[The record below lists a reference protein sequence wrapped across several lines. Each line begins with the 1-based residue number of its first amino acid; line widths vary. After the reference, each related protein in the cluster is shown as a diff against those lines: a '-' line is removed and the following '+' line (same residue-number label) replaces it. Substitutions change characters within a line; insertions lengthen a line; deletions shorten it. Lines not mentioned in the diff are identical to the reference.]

1 VEVPYV
7 IGLWI
12 LATTLVKISFHKAP
26 GIKNYMPESSIL
38 IIIGLLIGLC
48 FFFLSD
54 EMPTTLTPDIFF
66 LFLLPPI
73 IGEAGYFM
81 PNRLFFDQ
89 LGTILLMAVVGTI
102 FNMITIGGSLFL
114 IGKTGLF
121 KNGDNCTAVEDSAD
135 LFNSES
141 SFEDPGCTN
150 PGFLETML
158 FGSLIA
164 AVDPVAVLAV
174 FDEIKVDEVLNIVVF
189 GESLLNDGVAVVLYH
204 MFEAYCEIEVSGVA
218 VSGADIGKGI
228 ASFAVVAGGGTLIG
242 IFVGYLCA
250 FTTRFMEHARV
261 LEPLVVL
268 IFAYLSYLT
277 AEIFHMSGI
286 LSITFCGI
294 TMKNYVEQNISE
306 ASSTTIRSSA
316 HMFANIAEL
325 TIFLFL
331 GVFTV
336 TGTDE
341 NGGPIHD
348 WNWWFVI
355 CTILA
360 CIICRVLGVLLLS
373 YVANRYRIK
382 KLNWTEQ
389 FIMMYGGLR
398 GGVAFALVLLISEE
412 IAPHAKM
419 FVTTTLAMVYWTVF
433 VQGITIKPM
442 VLYFKVK
449 KRTDSEPCLTER
461 ITNRLMDNTKT
472 GLENILGDN
481 SEVPIKFRNW
491 YKSFDNKFLKPLLLR
506 ENKYEDPKVMET
518 FETIQKE
525 DAIQYI
531 KQQSLVQSVEKVK
544 KINAVIAGFKQQSQ
558 SVTVENEIKD
568 GTSSTGYTNKA
579 FCPEPDEVMDATDL
593 SVMVMQSQVPVK
605 AEESEDNKE
614 VQMDQSDD
622 KAKVQ

>member
-1 VEVPYV
+1 MKEFPILLILNLISQAVSQHEGGEEGGGEGGEAKEGFHVFHTEWHRVEVPYV

-12 LATTLVKISFHKAP
+12 LATTLVKICFHKAP
-26 GIKNYMPESSIL
+26 GIKNFMPESSIL

-121 KNGDNCTAVEDSAD
+121 NNGENCPAVEDPAD
-135 LFNSES
+135 LYNSEAT
-141 SFEDPGCTN
+141 FEDPGCTN

-204 MFEAYCEIEVSGVA
+204 MFEAYCEIGYDE

-341 NGGPIHD
+341 HGGPIHEY
-348 WNWWFVI
+348 
-355 CTILA
+355 
-360 CIICRVLGVLLLS
+360 S
-373 YVANRYRIK
+373 
-382 KLNWTEQ
+382 
-389 FIMMYGGLR
+389 
-398 GGVAFALVLLISEE
+398 
-412 IAPHAKM
+412 
-419 FVTTTLAMVYWTVF
+419 
-433 VQGITIKPM
+433 
-442 VLYFKVK
+442 
-449 KRTDSEPCLTER
+449 
-461 ITNRLMDNTKT
+461 
-472 GLENILGDN
+472 
-481 SEVPIKFRNW
+481 
-491 YKSFDNKFLKPLLLR
+491 
-506 ENKYEDPKVMET
+506 
-518 FETIQKE
+518 
-525 DAIQYI
+525 
-531 KQQSLVQSVEKVK
+531 
-544 KINAVIAGFKQQSQ
+544 
-558 SVTVENEIKD
+558 
-568 GTSSTGYTNKA
+568 
-579 FCPEPDEVMDATDL
+579 
-593 SVMVMQSQVPVK
+593 
-605 AEESEDNKE
+605 
-614 VQMDQSDD
+614 
-622 KAKVQ
+622 